1 MLRLA
6 ILASGNGTNAEAILK
21 AVHNGSLDAD
31 VRVILTNKPGAGVI
45 ERARRWNVPVE
56 TVPSKGVLNRM
67 EYDQTVVD
75 VLSGYSVD
83 TVALAGWMRILSEV
97 FLSAFPGRI
106 INLHPAILPS
116 FKGGT
121 GIDDAFDYGVRLS
134 GCSVHLVCPE
144 LDGGPLIIQAAVPVG
159 ESRDEF
165 EARIHRMEHLILPQ
179 ALQWFSEN
187 RISVQG
193 RKVVIAPPA
202 VPVRQTDYI
211 EGCLVSPPLEERL
224 INA

>member
-6 ILASGNGTNAEAILK
+6 VLASGNGTNAEAILK
-21 AVHNGSLDAD
+21 AVSEGRLDAD
-31 VRVILTNKPGAGVI
+31 VRVILTNKPEAGVI

-56 TVPSKGVLNRM
+56 TVPSKGVRNRM

-75 VLSGYSVD
+75 ILSGYDID
-83 TVALAGWMRILSEV
+83 TVVLAGWMRILSEV
-97 FLSAFPGRI
+97 FLNAFPGRI

-121 GIDDAFDYGVRLS
+121 GIDDAFDYGVRIS
-134 GCSVHLVCPE
+134 GCSVHLVYPE
-144 LDGGPLIIQAAVPVG
+144 LDGGPLIIQAAVPIDG
-159 ESRDEF
+159 PRDEF
-165 EARIHRMEHLILPQ
+165 EARVHRMEHLILPQ
-179 ALQWFSEN
+179 SLQWFSEN

-193 RKVVIAPPA
+193 RKVIIAPPA
-202 VPVRQTDYI
+202 APVRRTDYV

-224 INA
+224 GNA